1 VNEEYSSRL
10 YREINI
16 VPDCRAQMLQRPI
29 SIFGM
34 GCLSNICTPSCTAC
48 CMAVFHSGKKA
59 IKVVKKVDTVTYV
72 HNFILFKVINVI
84 QLEEVELFT

>member
-1 VNEEYSSRL
+1 
-10 YREINI
+10 
-16 VPDCRAQMLQRPI
+16 
-29 SIFGM
+29 
-34 GCLSNICTPSCTAC
+34 
-48 CMAVFHSGKKA
+48 MAVFHSGKKA